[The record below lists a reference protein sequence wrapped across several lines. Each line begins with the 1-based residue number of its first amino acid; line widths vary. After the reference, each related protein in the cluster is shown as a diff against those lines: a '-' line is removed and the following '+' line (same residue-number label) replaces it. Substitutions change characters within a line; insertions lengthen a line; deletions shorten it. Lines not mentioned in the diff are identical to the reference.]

1 MKSTRVKHKYQLP
14 LMEEGVSELIPST
27 RYQGSKAKLVNW
39 IWECTKHLDFD
50 SVLDIFGGTGVV
62 GYMYKRKGKV
72 VCYNDY
78 LRSNYL
84 VGLSLID
91 NNSTRLTNGDI
102 QRILEPDPS
111 RNYKRFISETFQGI
125 YYTDEENQWL
135 DMIAQNISCLENPYK
150 RALAYNALFQACLV
164 KRPFNLFHR
173 KNLYLRF
180 AEVSRSFG
188 NKTTWDKPFPEH
200 FCNFLFE
207 VNGLVFDNSREN
219 SALNSD
225 ASEVEGNFNLVYIDP
240 PYTSEAGVTV
250 DYLQFYHFLEGLSLY
265 DEWGKYISY
274 RTKHRCFRQ
283 KENPWNNP
291 KLIRQAFKEL
301 FERFAGSILV
311 ISYRED
317 GIPSILEIVEYLE
330 GLDKKVT
337 VQSLSYKYVLSNT
350 HSAEVLIIAQ

>member
-1 MKSTRVKHKYQLP
+1 MKTVRAKNKYQLP
-14 LMEEGVSELIPST
+14 LIEEEISEAIPST

-62 GYMYKRKGKV
+62 GYMYKRKGKA

-78 LRSNYL
+78 LKANYL
-84 VGLSLID
+84 IGLSLIE
-91 NNSTRLTNGDI
+91 NNSARLTNGDI

-111 RNYKRFISETFQGI
+111 RNYMHFISETFKDI

-135 DMIAQNISCLENPYK
+135 DMIAQNIPCLENPYK

-188 NKTTWDKPFPEH
+188 NKTTWDKSFPEH
-200 FCNFLFE
+200 FYNFLFE
-207 VNGLVFDNSREN
+207 VNGLVFDNGREN
-219 SALNSD
+219 KALNLD
-225 ASEVEGNFNLVYIDP
+225 ALEIKGDFDLVYIDP

-250 DYLQFYHFLEGLSLY
+250 DYLQFYHFLEGLCQY
-265 DEWGKYISY
+265 EKWNKHINYH
-274 RTKHRCFRQ
+274 TKHRCFSN
-283 KENPWNNP
+283 KDNLWNDT
-291 KLIRQAFKEL
+291 KLIRLAFTKL
-301 FERFAGSILV
+301 FERFRRSILV
-311 ISYRED
+311 VSYRED
-317 GIPSILEIVEYLE
+317 GIPSILEIVKYLE
-330 GLDKKVT
+330 DLGKRVT
-337 VQSLSYKYVLSNT
+337 VQSSSYKYVLSNN
-350 HSAEVLIIAQ
+350 HSAEVLIIAL